1 MALAC
6 AAALLLVAAPACKKE
21 ADSGASQSASA
32 RGERER
38 PAARRAARGRPAAG
52 REAASA
58 RRAAEQS
65 PESSESRE
73 APESKIEAPGLKEA
87 LTETL
92 GPKVKSELDKV
103 RTQLAEAKQA
113 FDVSERGKQIYGQL
127 RQVVD
132 TLEQILREAKAGR
145 FEKLSSLAMSGYVM
159 GVMAVYQ
166 LKDVAA
172 DLAKKAA
179 QAGRKLELGTAADLA
194 KRGKALAAVV
204 KPLKTLQEKYTATI
218 KELLRSKSPKLR
230 RASFEA
236 LAEKVPKLP
245 EVLRPV
251 ALRILRAAA
260 KREKVSALKAQM
272 EKTLAKLGEPEQE

>member
-1 MALAC
+1 
-6 AAALLLVAAPACKKE
+6 
-21 ADSGASQSASA
+21 
-32 RGERER
+32 
-38 PAARRAARGRPAAG
+38 
-52 REAASA
+52 
-58 RRAAEQS
+58 
-65 PESSESRE
+65 
-73 APESKIEAPGLKEA
+73 
-87 LTETL
+87 
-92 GPKVKSELDKV
+92 VKSELDQV
-103 RTQLAEAKQA
+103 RAQLAEAKQA
-113 FDVSERGKQIYGQL
+113 FDVSERGKQIYAQL

-132 TLEQILREAKAGR
+132 TLEQILQEARAGR
-145 FEKLSSLAMSGYVM
+145 FDKLSSLAMSGYVM

-179 QAGRKLELGTAADLA
+179 KAGRKLKLGTAADLA

-204 KPLKTLQEKYTATI
+204 EPLKTLQKKYTATI

-260 KREKVSALKAQM
+260 KREEDPAIKEQM
-272 EKTLAKLGEPEQE
+272 EKTLAKLDEKKQK